1 MAYIGVPQPS
11 RAITSADIAQGAV
24 TLNDI
29 SFTDV
34 PANMDI
40 SGTID
45 KHTMRLAEGVTV
57 TGDITI
63 SDNLILSKISD
74 DGVGI
79 TLTNDSST
87 RTITGSGSIEASTLA
102 QTPNASLTGMTGAL
116 GSEVTGTIGSGVTGG
131 AGLTAVPAQTGNQ
144 VLISTQTASNVSG
157 VAFSSSLITDT
168 YDDYI
173 LDIGSAVPVTDG
185 ADCYVEL
192 SPDNGSATVTVY
204 TGRLYEQLGG
214 TQSGH
219 SHNSLTKIVLMTGIE
234 NTASAGGFSSRIIF
248 HSLRNGSQI
257 KHGSFFSVGKTASS
271 RYAEQ
276 GGFEIHTS
284 NAINWINYKFS
295 SGNVSSG
302 RFNLYGIKK

>member
-116 GSEVTGTIGSGVTGG
+116 GSEVTGTIGSGVTFP
-131 AGLTAVPAQTGNQ
+131 AGHVINTWYQGCTSPTSIAVSSASWHS
-144 VLISTQTASNVSG
+144 ISTSRNITITSG
-157 VAFSSSLITDT
+157 NKLALWWAGGVK
-168 YDDYI
+168 
-173 LDIGSAVPVTDG
+173 AV
-185 ADCYVEL
+185 
-192 SPDNGSATVTVY
+192 SATHWAFNMYIDGVSVGEATW
-204 TGRLYEQLGG
+204 G
-214 TQSGH
+214 
-219 SHNSLTKIVLMTGIE
+219 TGIYHG
-234 NTASAGGFSSRIIF
+234 TAAMNGWLSFGAHSIFPISSTGTVSCELKLKVNGGSITVA
-248 HSLRNGSQI
+248 
-257 KHGSFFSVGKTASS
+257 KD
-271 RYAEQ
+271 
-276 GGFEIHTS
+276 
-284 NAINWINYKFS
+284 
-295 SGNVSSG
+295 GNVPG
-302 RFNLYGIKK
+302 ALGDNVGYGYDGVHWLAQEIQA

>member
-102 QTPNASLTGMTGAL
+102 QTPNASLTGMTGT
-116 GSEVTGTIGSGVTGG
+116 V
-131 AGLTAVPAQTGNQ
+131 
-144 VLISTQTASNVSG
+144 
-157 VAFSSSLITDT
+157 
-168 YDDYI
+168 
-173 LDIGSAVPVTDG
+173 GSAVTG
-185 ADCYVEL
+185 
-192 SPDNGSATVTVY
+192 SPNLNLGNATFPAGHVVQTKSIAGTGQGSY
-204 TGRLYEQLGG
+204 TGQSFSTSEIVSFGTFTPLFSTSNILLIASIATYANANAAYTFLDFYKNASDVTATANLSGQSAGVSVMNDACIWVQLVMIFND
-214 TQSGH
+214 TCSE
-219 SHNSLTKIVLMTGIE
+219 NSLSTKTYGISHRC
-234 NTASAGGFSSRIIF
+234 NSSGGS
-248 HSLRNGSQI
+248 SQI
-257 KHGSFFSVGKTASS
+257 GWGAAGQNHLLI
-271 RYAEQ
+271 Q
-276 GGFEIHTS
+276 EIAT
-284 NAINWINYKFS
+284 
-295 SGNVSSG
+295 
-302 RFNLYGIKK
+302 

>member
-29 SFTDV
+29 SFTDM

-116 GSEVTGTIGSGVTGG
+116 GSGVTGTIGSGVTFPVGHII
-131 AGLTAVPAQTGNQ
+131 Q
-144 VLISTQTASNVSG
+144 VVSSASSAYGSTTSTTYQLGHRETITPLKTNSKI
-157 VAFSSSLITDT
+157 LITVT
-168 YDDYI
+168 SNFLVGANTSVQPIAYI
-173 LDIGSAVPVTDG
+173 ALFMTDNTNNLTSAQIRLTTISSAVQEWQYSTETLSYLHTPAIPSTPVPIVYGIMAKSLGSNHYIYFDDG
-185 ADCYVEL
+185 GPC
-192 SPDNGSATVTVY
+192 TVT
-204 TGRLYEQLGG
+204 LQ
-214 TQSGH
+214 
-219 SHNSLTKIVLMTGIE
+219 
-234 NTASAGGFSSRIIF
+234 
-248 HSLRNGSQI
+248 
-257 KHGSFFSVGKTASS
+257 
-271 RYAEQ
+271 
-276 GGFEIHTS
+276 EI
-284 NAINWINYKFS
+284 AQ
-295 SGNVSSG
+295 
-302 RFNLYGIKK
+302 

>member
-29 SFTDV
+29 SFTDM

-102 QTPNASLTGMTGAL
+102 QTPNASLTGMTG
-116 GSEVTGTIGSGVTGG
+116 TIGTSVLSTATFEGTLNSSTTFSGDAGKKTAKAWVQFGG
-131 AGLTAVPAQTGNQ
+131 A
-144 VLISTQTASNVSG
+144 
-157 VAFSSSLITDT
+157 
-168 YDDYI
+168 
-173 LDIGSAVPVTDG
+173 
-185 ADCYVEL
+185 
-192 SPDNGSATVTVY
+192 SATVADSY
-204 TGRLYEQLGG
+204 
-214 TQSGH
+214 
-219 SHNSLTKIVLMTGIE
+219 
-234 NTASAGGFSSRIIF
+234 
-248 HSLRNGSQI
+248 
-257 KHGSFFSVGKTASS
+257 
-271 RYAEQ
+271 
-276 GGFEIHTS
+276 
-284 NAINWINYKFS
+284 
-295 SGNVSSG
+295 NVSSITDRDAG
-302 RFNLYGIKK
+302 RYTINFMNNMANANYAFSLATTNSSAGQSALICLIDKSAADPTTSSLAIINGYAFGTGGMISGGHFRDTEYISVIIFGD

>member
-102 QTPNASLTGMTGAL
+102 QTPNASLTGMTGTIGTSVLSTATFEGTL
-116 GSEVTGTIGSGVTGG
+116 NSSTTFSGDAGNKTAKAWVRLDCTGTIAIDDDYNVTSISDSGVGNWGINFSSAMANTNYVCLINGCTMGTAADGSIGLYRSFSTTVATVGLISHSG
-131 AGLTAVPAQTGNQ
+131 ASVDRDTVS
-144 VLISTQTASNVSG
+144 VLI
-157 VAFSSSLITDT
+157 F
-168 YDDYI
+168 
-173 LDIGSAVPVTDG
+173 G
-185 ADCYVEL
+185 A
-192 SPDNGSATVTVY
+192 
-204 TGRLYEQLGG
+204 
-214 TQSGH
+214 
-219 SHNSLTKIVLMTGIE
+219 
-234 NTASAGGFSSRIIF
+234 
-248 HSLRNGSQI
+248 
-257 KHGSFFSVGKTASS
+257 
-271 RYAEQ
+271 
-276 GGFEIHTS
+276 
-284 NAINWINYKFS
+284 
-295 SGNVSSG
+295 
-302 RFNLYGIKK
+302 

>member
-102 QTPNASLTGMTGAL
+102 QTPNASLTGMTGT
-116 GSEVTGTIGSGVTGG
+116 VGSGVTFPAGHVIQTIQVTTSTMRTTTSGGWVTSPDITLAIAVSGSNKVLVTMSGGFQKTTSENAGTRVAGRWGAMRGSTHLFEQDIVYNAGGHGASTATGFKEIQSNAFSIIDTPG
-131 AGLTAVPAQTGNQ
+131 AGTHTYAMIYGAMPSGNWTT
-144 VLISTQTASNVSG
+144 TQ
-157 VAFSSSLITDT
+157 
-168 YDDYI
+168 
-173 LDIGSAVPVTDG
+173 
-185 ADCYVEL
+185 C
-192 SPDNGSATVTVY
+192 
-204 TGRLYEQLGG
+204 GRSY
-214 TQSGH
+214 
-219 SHNSLTKIVLMTGIE
+219 
-234 NTASAGGFSSRIIF
+234 ASASFPQCSMI
-248 HSLRNGSQI
+248 LQEI
-257 KHGSFFSVGKTASS
+257 KA
-271 RYAEQ
+271 
-276 GGFEIHTS
+276 
-284 NAINWINYKFS
+284 
-295 SGNVSSG
+295 
-302 RFNLYGIKK
+302 

>member
-102 QTPNASLTGMTGAL
+102 QTPNASLTGMTGTIGTSVLSTATFEGTL
-116 GSEVTGTIGSGVTGG
+116 NSSTTFSGDAGKKTAKAWVHFNASKAIQGSYNISTIDDYGTGNADLNFITPMANTNYVVNITYGGSEDAYV
-131 AGLTAVPAQTGNQ
+131 A
-144 VLISTQTASNVSG
+144 IST
-157 VAFSSSLITDT
+157 
-168 YDDYI
+168 
-173 LDIGSAVPVTDG
+173 
-185 ADCYVEL
+185 
-192 SPDNGSATVTVY
+192 NGSNFST
-204 TGRLYEQLGG
+204 
-214 TQSGH
+214 TQF
-219 SHNSLTKIVLMTGIE
+219 NCW
-234 NTASAGGFSSRIIF
+234 
-248 HSLRNGSQI
+248 
-257 KHGSFFSVGKTASS
+257 S
-271 RYAEQ
+271 RYMTTTS
-276 GGFEIHTS
+276 GGSRDPARVMCTVF
-284 NAINWINYKFS
+284 
-295 SGNVSSG
+295 GD
-302 RFNLYGIKK
+302 

>member
-116 GSEVTGTIGSGVTGG
+116 GSGVTGTIGSGVAFPVGHILQVKYMAYEGSINISSG
-131 AGLTAVPAQTGNQ
+131 AWGLLLSTYYLTIVKKAGTNIFLQW
-144 VLISTQTASNVSG
+144 STQT
-157 VAFSSSLITDT
+157 SSSNASVST
-168 YDDYI
+168 YISKSKIERSTATNFGTSLTAIPAGPAGYTNASSTEKPA
-173 LDIGSAVPVTDG
+173 GSVGFNDLAQ
-185 ADCYVEL
+185 Y
-192 SPDNGSATVTVY
+192 NY
-204 TGRLYEQLGG
+204 TGNY
-214 TQSGH
+214 GH
-219 SHNSLTKIVLMTGIE
+219 TTIDETITS
-234 NTASAGGFSSRIIF
+234 SAGTYYYRVQCYALAGVI
-248 HSLRNGSQI
+248 SLNQDGGI
-257 KHGSFFSVGKTASS
+257 GTLTAM
-271 RYAEQ
+271 
-276 GGFEIHTS
+276 EIV
-284 NAINWINYKFS
+284 A
-295 SGNVSSG
+295 
-302 RFNLYGIKK
+302 

>member
-1 MAYIGVPQPS
+1 MAYLGVPQPS

-29 SFTDV
+29 SFTDM

-102 QTPNASLTGMTGAL
+102 QTPNASLTGMTGTIGTSVLSTATFEGTL
-116 GSEVTGTIGSGVTGG
+116 NSSTTFSGDAGKKTAKAWVNFNGSGTI
-131 AGLTAVPAQTGNQ
+131 A
-144 VLISTQTASNVSG
+144 IR
-157 VAFSSSLITDT
+157 SS
-168 YDDYI
+168 Y
-173 LDIGSAVPVTDG
+173 
-185 ADCYVEL
+185 
-192 SPDNGSATVTVY
+192 
-204 TGRLYEQLGG
+204 
-214 TQSGH
+214 
-219 SHNSLTKIVLMTGIE
+219 
-234 NTASAGGFSSRIIF
+234 
-248 HSLRNGSQI
+248 
-257 KHGSFFSVGKTASS
+257 
-271 RYAEQ
+271 
-276 GGFEIHTS
+276 
-284 NAINWINYKFS
+284 
-295 SGNVSSG
+295 NVSSLTDHAAG
-302 RFNLYGIKK
+302 DYSINLSITMPNVNYAVSGMATGGGYLRNLELDETYPFTVTALRIVARYQDPAGGASTKWDPPVICLLVFGD

>member
-29 SFTDV
+29 SFTDM

-116 GSEVTGTIGSGVTGG
+116 GSGVTGTIGSGVTGG
-131 AGLTAVPAQTGNQ
+131 TGLAGIATGTNVFFAYVATNSSWVAYLARAVIPFDGKKYDPSGVYTTSTYRFTAPENGVYMFGFHIYTAQNDLSNSFGFHTNGAQHDRAVSADMNYS
-144 VLISTQTASNVSG
+144 STQVAAEDVMHTASTIIVLNAS
-157 VAFSSSLITDT
+157 
-168 YDDYI
+168 DY
-173 LDIGSAVPVTDG
+173 
-185 ADCYVEL
+185 
-192 SPDNGSATVTVY
+192 VTVNAGSDVSDVY
-204 TGRLYEQLGG
+204 KP
-214 TQSGH
+214 H
-219 SHNSLTKIVLMTGIE
+219 SHWWGC
-234 NTASAGGFSSRIIF
+234 R
-248 HSLRNGSQI
+248 LR
-257 KHGSFFSVGKTASS
+257 
-271 RYAEQ
+271 
-276 GGFEIHTS
+276 
-284 NAINWINYKFS
+284 
-295 SGNVSSG
+295 
-302 RFNLYGIKK
+302 

>member
-102 QTPNASLTGMTGAL
+102 QTPNASLTGMTGT
-116 GSEVTGTIGSGVTGG
+116 VGSGVTFP
-131 AGLTAVPAQTGNQ
+131 AGMTIQTVVNSPN
-144 VLISTQTASNVSG
+144 VTPFTRASNVWGEPDDDLRTSITPR
-157 VAFSSSLITDT
+157 FSNSILLLELNIFYGDAYGGISDSIGLLKFYDITNSADVNLDATGAGDRIQCHAHIRQKDHDANDGDSIVIRTSVISANTNART
-168 YDDYI
+168 Y
-173 LDIGSAVPVTDG
+173 T
-185 ADCYVEL
+185 
-192 SPDNGSATVTVY
+192 
-204 TGRLYEQLGG
+204 LYERSNQD
-214 TQSGH
+214 
-219 SHNSLTKIVLMTGIE
+219 
-234 NTASAGGFSSRIIF
+234 AGNRPKSY
-248 HSLRNGSQI
+248 
-257 KHGSFFSVGKTASS
+257 HGSTSDATKLGKIRPCFTIT
-271 RYAEQ
+271 
-276 GGFEIHTS
+276 EI
-284 NAINWINYKFS
+284 K
-295 SGNVSSG
+295 G
-302 RFNLYGIKK
+302 

>member
-29 SFTDV
+29 SFTDM
-34 PANMDI
+34 PANLDI

-102 QTPNASLTGMTGAL
+102 QTPNASLTGMTGT
-116 GSEVTGTIGSGVTGG
+116 VGSGVTGSPNLNLG
-131 AGLTAVPAQTGNQ
+131 NATFPAGHVIQTKILTDDEDLSTTTTVASSASLSLDCTAGNILVAQMVGGFTYSAYSSSYTATGIRLNYD
-144 VLISTQTASNVSG
+144 STDYDKYSGRYSSNNAVSG
-157 VAFSSSLITDT
+157 WVGCAFITHTITFTGTHTIKRITKKVDASGT
-168 YDDYI
+168 
-173 LDIGSAVPVTDG
+173 ARWNTDG
-185 ADCYVEL
+185 DTAYV
-192 SPDNGSATVTVY
+192 Y
-204 TGRLYEQLGG
+204 W
-214 TQSGH
+214 
-219 SHNSLTKIVLMTGIE
+219 LMQEIKP
-234 NTASAGGFSSRIIF
+234 TA
-248 HSLRNGSQI
+248 
-257 KHGSFFSVGKTASS
+257 
-271 RYAEQ
+271 
-276 GGFEIHTS
+276 
-284 NAINWINYKFS
+284 
-295 SGNVSSG
+295 
-302 RFNLYGIKK
+302 

>member
-102 QTPNASLTGMTGAL
+102 QTPNASLTGMTGT
-116 GSEVTGTIGSGVTGG
+116 V
-131 AGLTAVPAQTGNQ
+131 
-144 VLISTQTASNVSG
+144 
-157 VAFSSSLITDT
+157 
-168 YDDYI
+168 
-173 LDIGSAVPVTDG
+173 GSAVTGSPNLNLGNATFPAGHVIQTVQVTTSTMRTTTSG
-185 ADCYVEL
+185 GWVT
-192 SPDNGSATVTVY
+192 SPDITLAIAVSGSNKVLVTMSGGFQSLKTGSENAGTRVAGRWGAMRGSTHLFEQDIVYNAGGHGASTATGFKEIQSNAFSIIDTPGAGTHTY
-204 TGRLYEQLGG
+204 AMIYGAMPSGNWTTTQCGRSY
-214 TQSGH
+214 
-219 SHNSLTKIVLMTGIE
+219 
-234 NTASAGGFSSRIIF
+234 ASASFPQCSMI
-248 HSLRNGSQI
+248 LQEI
-257 KHGSFFSVGKTASS
+257 KA
-271 RYAEQ
+271 
-276 GGFEIHTS
+276 
-284 NAINWINYKFS
+284 
-295 SGNVSSG
+295 
-302 RFNLYGIKK
+302 

>member
-29 SFTDV
+29 SFTDM

-116 GSEVTGTIGSGVTGG
+116 GSGVTGTIGSGVTGG
-131 AGLTAVPAQTGNQ
+131 TGLAGAATGTNVFFAYIAASGSWVSYTNRAVIPFDG
-144 VLISTQTASNVSG
+144 VKYDPSGVYTASTYRFTAPENG
-157 VAFSSSLITDT
+157 VYMFGFHVYTAYNDGSNSFAFHTNGTQHDRAGSTDMN
-168 YDDYI
+168 Y
-173 LDIGSAVPVTDG
+173 
-185 ADCYVEL
+185 
-192 SPDNGSATVTVY
+192 SATQAAAEDVMHTASTIIVLNASDYVTVNAGSDVSDVY
-204 TGRLYEQLGG
+204 KP
-214 TQSGH
+214 H
-219 SHNSLTKIVLMTGIE
+219 SHWWGC
-234 NTASAGGFSSRIIF
+234 R
-248 HSLRNGSQI
+248 LR
-257 KHGSFFSVGKTASS
+257 
-271 RYAEQ
+271 
-276 GGFEIHTS
+276 
-284 NAINWINYKFS
+284 
-295 SGNVSSG
+295 
-302 RFNLYGIKK
+302 

>member
-1 MAYIGVPQPS
+1 
-11 RAITSADIAQGAV
+11 V

-102 QTPNASLTGMTGAL
+102 QTPNASLTGMTG
-116 GSEVTGTIGSGVTGG
+116 TIGTSVLSTATFEGTLNSSTTFSGD
-131 AGLTAVPAQTGNQ
+131 AGKKTAKAWVNFDG
-144 VLISTQTASNVSG
+144 TASGATISSSYNVSG
-157 VAFSSSLITDT
+157 VDDDGTGKYTIHWEPDMSTATSYVVVGTCGDTPNPNDRYTTIGQLTADSSWFWVSNYAGNMFDAKYCMAVAF
-168 YDDYI
+168 
-173 LDIGSAVPVTDG
+173 G
-185 ADCYVEL
+185 A
-192 SPDNGSATVTVY
+192 
-204 TGRLYEQLGG
+204 
-214 TQSGH
+214 
-219 SHNSLTKIVLMTGIE
+219 
-234 NTASAGGFSSRIIF
+234 
-248 HSLRNGSQI
+248 
-257 KHGSFFSVGKTASS
+257 
-271 RYAEQ
+271 
-276 GGFEIHTS
+276 
-284 NAINWINYKFS
+284 
-295 SGNVSSG
+295 
-302 RFNLYGIKK
+302 

>member
-29 SFTDV
+29 SFTDM

-102 QTPNASLTGMTGAL
+102 QTPNASLTGMTGT
-116 GSEVTGTIGSGVTGG
+116 VGSGVTF
-131 AGLTAVPAQTGNQ
+131 P
-144 VLISTQTASNVSG
+144 
-157 VAFSSSLITDT
+157 
-168 YDDYI
+168 
-173 LDIGSAVPVTDG
+173 
-185 ADCYVEL
+185 
-192 SPDNGSATVTVY
+192 
-204 TGRLYEQLGG
+204 
-214 TQSGH
+214 SGH
-219 SHNSLTKIVLMTGIE
+219 VLQTIQNG
-234 NTASAGGFSSRIIF
+234 TTAASAGTTGLHTAALSTLPAMLSLAITPISTSSKILVTFNVGVTGAGGSCAI
-248 HSLRNGSQI
+248 HLLRGSTGLAMGDAVGSRVTALMPM
-257 KHGSFFSVGKTASS
+257 GSFGYGGLDYNAPPHHGMYLDSPSTDVATTYSVRVSTFDARAYYLNRTVQDRDSVSGYDGRGSS
-271 RYAEQ
+271 WIILQ
-276 GGFEIHTS
+276 EI
-284 NAINWINYKFS
+284 A
-295 SGNVSSG
+295 
-302 RFNLYGIKK
+302 

>member
-1 MAYIGVPQPS
+1 MAYLGVPQPS

-102 QTPNASLTGMTGAL
+102 QTPNASLTGMTGAVGNGVVFPSGHVIQTQFTQYEGFAHMTGMSSHQNIPLIILDGTAATSL
-116 GSEVTGTIGSGVTGG
+116 GTTGVIQVAITPKSNSKIKLECQWMGEYNGDVTHDSVWCIVRSKSSTHTRLDNSTSANSSTTNGTRGIQVPFRTYHEAHVGSTPEGMSFTYFDNAHTGDG
-131 AGLTAVPAQTGNQ
+131 TDEIIYKLAIVKNATAITDIYTNRCQ
-144 VLISTQTASNVSG
+144 QTAYYNDEMGIS
-157 VAFSSSLITDT
+157 FI
-168 YDDYI
+168 
-173 LDIGSAVPVTDG
+173 
-185 ADCYVEL
+185 
-192 SPDNGSATVTVY
+192 SAT
-204 TGRLYEQLGG
+204 E
-214 TQSGH
+214 
-219 SHNSLTKIVLMTGIE
+219 I
-234 NTASAGGFSSRIIF
+234 AG
-248 HSLRNGSQI
+248 
-257 KHGSFFSVGKTASS
+257 
-271 RYAEQ
+271 
-276 GGFEIHTS
+276 
-284 NAINWINYKFS
+284 
-295 SGNVSSG
+295 
-302 RFNLYGIKK
+302 